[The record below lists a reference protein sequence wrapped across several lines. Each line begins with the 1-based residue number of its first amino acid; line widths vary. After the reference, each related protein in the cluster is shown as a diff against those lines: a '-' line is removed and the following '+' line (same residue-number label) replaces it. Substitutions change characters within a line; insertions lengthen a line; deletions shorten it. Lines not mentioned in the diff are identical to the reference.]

1 MRGEANSDS
10 ILKSGDS
17 NTEELQRSDYDDQ
30 ADLSAHLRF
39 MFMNLR

>member
-1 MRGEANSDS
+1 MTA
-10 ILKSGDS
+10 ILKSGDT

-39 MFMNLR
+39 ITKNLEQK